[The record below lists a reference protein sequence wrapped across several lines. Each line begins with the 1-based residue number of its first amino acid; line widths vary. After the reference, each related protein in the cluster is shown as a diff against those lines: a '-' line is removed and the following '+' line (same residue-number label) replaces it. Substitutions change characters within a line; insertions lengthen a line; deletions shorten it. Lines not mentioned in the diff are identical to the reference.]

1 MVQKLYLLW
10 IGIKSTME
18 YNYINGDKI
27 LSISIWKV
35 AVDTETSIIGE
46 LKQSPIS
53 GRDMYVDQNKER
65 G

>member
-1 MVQKLYLLW
+1 
-10 IGIKSTME
+10 ME